1 MTSLVCGFSV
11 VTLRK
16 TCLAQAIKCGGK
28 VCTLQGD
35 FQVSVVLVIPGVAT
49 EALSEKMR
57 CSHYPR
63 TPENEFPW
71 EKRQRELG

>member
-16 TCLAQAIKCGGK
+16 TSLAQAIKCGGK
-28 VCTLQGD
+28 VCTPQGD

-57 CSHYPR
+57 CSR
-63 TPENEFPW
+63 
-71 EKRQRELG
+71 